1 MVYGLSSSVVD
12 VTSEMG
18 QSLVIRAFSG
28 KIQSATLSEV
38 PILLDSV
45 ALPAYRAAVKTALD
59 QILIHGDSVVTN
71 TDLEECLQDIDANWH
86 LGVEDSI
93 AWAQAVKSQVTKM
106 SNMAIPVVEFSREGY
121 KIRKMFG

>member
-1 MVYGLSSSVVD
+1 MVYGFSSSVVD

-38 PILLDSV
+38 PILLNSV

-59 QILIHGDSVVTN
+59 QILIHGDSSVTN
-71 TDLEECLQDIDANWH
+71 TDLEESLRDIDVNWY

-93 AWAQAVKSQVTKM
+93 AWAQAVKSQVINLLSCSAHT
-106 SNMAIPVVEFSREGY
+106 NNQ
-121 KIRKMFG
+121 